1 MKIDPSGWKEFRF
14 GSLVD
19 TIYKA
24 VPYDSEMLE
33 YQTYWTMGSVPY
45 VTRTES
51 DNSVKAMVLADDDV
65 NLEEGNAI
73 TIGDTTSTIAY
84 QPHPFI
90 TGEHIIVIRAK
101 WLNSSTGL
109 FITALLRR
117 ERYRYSYG
125 RAYKMN
131 LIRDTKLRLP
141 VTHNGSPDWQ
151 WMEDYIASLHSKP
164 LTTKNISGNIPID
177 MSTWKEFTVSDLFMI
192 INGKGITS
200 EEIEDNPGDFEAVQS
215 GEGNNG
221 VMGLIDR
228 SYCREMGYS
237 CCEEPCLTVARSGTS
252 GFVSFHKKGCVV
264 GDSAKILLL
273 KDQNARSSY
282 VYLFIQTLLKAN
294 RFKYTYGRKV
304 TETLYGKTIIKL
316 PVVEDGNPDWQ
327 LMEDY
332 IKSLPYG
339 DRL

>member
-1 MKIDPSGWKEFRF
+1 MKIDPSRWKEFRF

-51 DNSVKAMVLADDDV
+51 DNSVKAMVLADDAV

-164 LTTKNISGNIPID
+164 LITKNISQTQAFN
-177 MSTWKEFTVSDLFMI
+177 SNEWKWFKLQNLFSRFEV
-192 INGKGITS
+192 GKGHDTILDDGDECFYLGAKKSDNGIMRTCAMN
-200 EEIEDNPGDFEAVQS
+200 EDLVQ
-215 GEGNNG
+215 EGNCIVFICNG
-221 VMGLIDR
+221 AGSVGYANYMDKPFIGTTDLVMGYADWLNPR
-228 SYCREMGYS
+228 TG
-237 CCEEPCLTVARSGTS
+237 LFVATVLC
-252 GFVSFHKKGCVV
+252 KE
-264 GDSAKILLL
+264 
-273 KDQNARSSY
+273 
-282 VYLFIQTLLKAN
+282 
-294 RFKYTYGRKV
+294 RFKYSFGRKWKTHLRE
-304 TETLYGKTIIKL
+304 TEIKL
-316 PVVEDGNPDWQ
+316 PSTADGNPDWQ
-327 LMEDY
+327 WMDNY
-332 IKSLPYG
+332 IKALPYG

>member
-24 VPYDSEMLE
+24 IPYDSEMLE

-51 DNSVKAMVLADDDV
+51 DNSVKAMVLADDAV

-141 VTHNGSPDWQ
+141 VAHNGSPDWQ
-151 WMEDYIASLHSKP
+151 WVEDYIASLHSKP
-164 LTTKNISGNIPID
+164 LITKNVSQPQAFNPNE
-177 MSTWKEFTVSDLFMI
+177 WKWFKLQNLFSRFEV
-192 INGKGITS
+192 GKGHDTILDDGDECFYLGAKKSDNGIMRTCAMN
-200 EEIEDNPGDFEAVQS
+200 EDLVQ
-215 GEGNNG
+215 EGNCIVFICNG
-221 VMGLIDR
+221 AGSVGYANYMDKPFIGTTDLVMGYADWLNPR
-228 SYCREMGYS
+228 TG
-237 CCEEPCLTVARSGTS
+237 LFVTTVLC
-252 GFVSFHKKGCVV
+252 KE
-264 GDSAKILLL
+264 
-273 KDQNARSSY
+273 
-282 VYLFIQTLLKAN
+282 
-294 RFKYTYGRKV
+294 RFKYSFGRKWKTHLRE
-304 TETLYGKTIIKL
+304 TEIKL
-316 PVVEDGNPDWQ
+316 PSTADGNPDWQ
-327 LMEDY
+327 WMDNY
-332 IKSLPYG
+332 IKALPYG

>member
-51 DNSVKAMVLADDDV
+51 DNSVKAMVLADDAV

-151 WMEDYIASLHSKP
+151 WVEDYIASLHSKP
-164 LTTKNISGNIPID
+164 LITKNISQTQAFN
-177 MSTWKEFTVSDLFMI
+177 SNEWKWFKLQNLFSRFEV
-192 INGKGITS
+192 GKGHDTILDDGDECFYLGAKKSDNGIMRTCAMN
-200 EEIEDNPGDFEAVQS
+200 EDLVQ
-215 GEGNNG
+215 EGNCIVFICNG
-221 VMGLIDR
+221 AGSVGYANYMDKPFIGTTDLVMGYADWLNPR
-228 SYCREMGYS
+228 TG
-237 CCEEPCLTVARSGTS
+237 LFVTTVLC
-252 GFVSFHKKGCVV
+252 KE
-264 GDSAKILLL
+264 
-273 KDQNARSSY
+273 
-282 VYLFIQTLLKAN
+282 
-294 RFKYTYGRKV
+294 RFKYSFGRKWKTHLRE
-304 TETLYGKTIIKL
+304 TEIKL
-316 PVVEDGNPDWQ
+316 PSTADGNPDWQ
-327 LMEDY
+327 WMDNY
-332 IKSLPYG
+332 IKALPYG